1 MEITNPALKLVH
13 CWAEQSFRS
22 VRVVSR
28 DSFRILFQDEEGTEQ
43 TVHIGSTTLSTQ
55 VLQVSIPVCV
65 VADRIEVF
73 SDGINYITN
82 AGNKRHLLQ
91 YNELM
96 DAYIMYVHQA
106 TSRTNNPMV
115 EAIHGALAPIPYANW
130 RESDA
135 DE

>member
-13 CWAEQSFRS
+13 SWAEQSFKS
-22 VRVVSR
+22 VLVVSR
-28 DSFRILFQDEEGTEQ
+28 DSFRIMFEDEEGEEH

-55 VLQVSIPVCV
+55 VLQVTLPVCV

-82 AGNKRHLLQ
+82 AGNKRHLMQ
-91 YNELM
+91 YNELL
-96 DAYIMYVHQA
+96 DAYIMYVFQA
-106 TSRTNNPMV
+106 TSRTNNPML
-115 EAIHGALAPIPYANW
+115 EAILGALAPIPYANW